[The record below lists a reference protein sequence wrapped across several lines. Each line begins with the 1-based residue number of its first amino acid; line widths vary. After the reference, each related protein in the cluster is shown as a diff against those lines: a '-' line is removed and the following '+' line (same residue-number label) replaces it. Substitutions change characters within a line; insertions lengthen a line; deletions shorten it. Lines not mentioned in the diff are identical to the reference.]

1 MMTSFNLRAPR
12 PGDIGFVVHRHGAL
26 YSQEFGWDWTF
37 EAMVAKVAADF
48 IENFDP
54 ARDCCRIAECDGRI
68 VGSAFVVD
76 SGEPGVAKLRLV
88 YVEPDTRG
96 TGIAPALVEDCM
108 AFASQAGY
116 VRMSLWTN
124 DILLAARRL
133 YQRLGFV
140 MLASEPYRGVGHDL
154 VGETWA
160 RDL

>member
-1 MMTSFNLRAPR
+1 
-12 PGDIGFVVHRHGAL
+12 
-26 YSQEFGWDWTF
+26 
-37 EAMVAKVAADF
+37 
-48 IENFDP
+48 
-54 ARDCCRIAECDGRI
+54 
-68 VGSAFVVD
+68 
-76 SGEPGVAKLRLV
+76 
-88 YVEPDTRG
+88 
-96 TGIAPALVEDCM
+96 M